1 MNTLTPELYNALQ
14 QLPVGSSLEELN
26 EMLRQYEEA
35 NNLNVDDENN
45 VANTEATEKEVQQ
58 QQTTGIGSQV
68 GKEQEPPIEEMVITP
83 DEQMKE
89 LNEMKLSLVEEVGY
103 EIADP
108 VQQTMLGIHT
118 FTKCLAAYQETTTAY
133 RTNEPED
140 LLNIIAACAYNT
152 TLHDRL
158 VSMEA
163 CWSAKGKPHYKTM
176 GALYDPNANALFR
189 TAKHD
194 EQKRGSQ
201 FIVMPKEQE
210 LISTDSKVF
219 VGVVDI
225 DLKGGSNVDWDQMP
239 VQINR
244 IKNDIN
250 SLQYELVLKHRDEI
264 KARSKLM
271 HEYAPTGIDEAEF
284 KQYAFILAVASFFD
298 KDTFNIVLKEV
309 QSLADNAFN
318 GDLKMFMKKL
328 SEMTQQ
334 YKQNG
339 KSVISSHTIA
349 LLMEESEL
357 GPMSINRL
365 GRYLK
370 RMKLTPEQIK
380 YEGIPTQ
387 GLKVETI
394 EDKLNEMTKAA

>member
-14 QLPVGSSLEELN
+14 QLPVGSLSEELN

-35 NNLNVDDENN
+35 N
-45 VANTEATEKEVQQ
+45 TETTEKEVQQ

-68 GKEQEPPIEEMVITP
+68 GKEQESPIEETVITP
-83 DEQMKE
+83 DEQMQK

-103 EIADP
+103 EITDP

-189 TAKHD
+189 TEKHD

-210 LISTDSKVF
+210 HISTDSKVF

-250 SLQYELVLKHRDEI
+250 SLQYELVLKHRDAI

-271 HEYAPTGIDEAEF
+271 HKYAPTGIDEAEF

-298 KDTFNIVLKEV
+298 KDTFNVVLKEV
-309 QSLADNAFN
+309 QSLADKAFN
-318 GDLKMFMKKL
+318 GDLKMFMNSL
-328 SEMTQQ
+328 SEITQQ
-334 YKQNG
+334 YKQNS
-339 KSVISSHTIA
+339 KSVIASYTIA
-349 LLMEESEL
+349 TAMENHEL
-357 GPMSINRL
+357 GRMSLQRL
-365 GRYLK
+365 GRYLE
-370 RMKLTPEQIK
+370 RMDLKPVQIK
-380 YEGIPTQ
+380 YDGIPTH
-387 GLKVETI
+387 GLKIETI
-394 EDKLNEMTKAA
+394 EAKLIELQQAA